1 MKFTRSQDR
10 RFSIERVRLPLVPL
24 IDVIMFLLI
33 YFVMAGTLAA
43 EESQLPSSL
52 RTDKQGAGKGSDLS
66 PQIVFV
72 EAAAGAARFRI
83 GERVMNDKAALAG
96 VLRQLPKANGVVV
109 KVTGGVPV
117 EAAAAALQACKDAG
131 FTKVSYVPSK

>member
-1 MKFTRSQDR
+1 VKFTKAQDR
-10 RFSIERVRLPLVPL
+10 KFSIERVRLPLVAL
-24 IDVIMFLLI
+24 IDVILFLLI

-52 RTDKQGAGKGSDLS
+52 RTDRQAAGKGSDLS

-72 EAAAGAARFRI
+72 EWIAGATRFRI

-96 VLRQLPKANGVVV
+96 VLLQLPKDSGVVV
-109 KVTGGVPV
+109 KVTGAVSV
-117 EAAAAALQACKDAG
+117 EGAASALQACRDAG
-131 FTKVSYVPSK
+131 FSKVSYVPAK